1 MSEDAQ
7 SRLFAKA
14 VSVRELLR
22 ESIDTARL
30 SMDLAFNAV
39 VYGDA
44 DLAKEVLSLERKMD
58 ELELQIMAR
67 LAIAVRRLEDA
78 VRAVSLYKLT
88 SSLNKITD
96 AASDIVKAYL
106 DFRANLE
113 LRGPYSNGDEI
124 VARLEVG
131 LEKPVTIESVLERL
145 DVIVDVVAIKRDERW
160 LTEPPLGTMLRRGDV
175 VIVKGSGGAVK
186 AFASAVKSAPK
197 RALTPPPEASARL
210 LELSKTVNVMFSL
223 ALAALLTRARW
234 VAEYVLELEEYVD
247 ESLLDFER
255 RVLSSP
261 FPDNEKG
268 ALLFAAFAIE
278 HVADAALEIVIP
290 VLQGLEPHPLILDV
304 LEETRERISAIEI
317 DERDEGSTLAD
328 LEYEEKGVL
337 VLAVKRGR
345 NWFIM
350 PPYTDFRLKSGDV
363 LIVKYYEESETFVEG
378 EEAGEDREE
387 LIEDAWEE
395 ANLS

>member
-1 MSEDAQ
+1 MGEDAQ

-44 DLAKEVLSLERKMD
+44 DLAKEVFSLERKMD

-78 VRAVSLYKLT
+78 VRAVSLYKLA

-113 LRGPYSNGDEI
+113 LEGPYSNGDEV

-145 DVIVDVVAIKRDERW
+145 DVIVDVVAIKRDGRW
-160 LTEPPLGTMLRRGDV
+160 LTEPPLDTTLRKGDDI
-175 VIVKGSGGAVK
+175 IVKGSGGAVE
-186 AFASAVKSAPK
+186 AFATAVKSAPK
-197 RALTPPPEASARL
+197 RALTPPPEVSARL

-278 HVADAALEIVIP
+278 HMADAALEMVIP

-345 NWFIM
+345 SWFIM

-395 ANLS
+395 ANFS